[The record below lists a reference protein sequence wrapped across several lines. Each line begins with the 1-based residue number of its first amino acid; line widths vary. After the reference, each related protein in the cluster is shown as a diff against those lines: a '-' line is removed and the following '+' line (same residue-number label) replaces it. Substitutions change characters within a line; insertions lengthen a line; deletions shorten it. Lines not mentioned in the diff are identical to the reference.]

1 MNCRMLVA
9 GLSLLGG
16 LPLPLLAQIDPV
28 KRDLLEAGYQQAFE
42 GHGPFPGYGYYYM
55 NRPEFLEHTNL
66 ALRLAIAPVY
76 LDGELG
82 VRNVLPDTDLGLG
95 INGGGFAYD
104 YYEVRQGK
112 YYHEESFIGHGGGV
126 SVSLYHLLNPGA
138 MIPLTAVLRG
148 VLPYTFYER
157 DDLTAPNFKVPDALA
172 DPTVRAGFR
181 WGGQEPVLAP
191 NLAMEVSGWYE
202 GQFRLDAGPYGYN
215 GDRQIEPVV
224 HLFWGRTAFIYTFP
238 ELRHRIE
245 LHITGGGSVHPDRF
259 SAYRL
264 GGMLDL
270 ASEFPFDLP
279 GYYFQELSARNFVL
293 MGGSYSVPLDK
304 ADRLELSAGGVTG
317 SVAYT
322 PGDAQPGNWNSGV
335 SGTLTYNSPA
345 RAWKLQLSYGYGF
358 DAIRS
363 HGRGA
368 NSVALLMQLDL
379 AKSGADR
386 PNWNQFNRGNFIQ
399 RLLEPFEHW

>member
-1 MNCRMLVA
+1 MNSRMLLA
-9 GLSLLGG
+9 GLSLLSSLGS
-16 LPLPLLAQIDPV
+16 PVLAQIDPV
-28 KRDLLEAGYQQAFE
+28 KRDLIEAGYQQAFE
-42 GHGPFPGYGYYYM
+42 GRGPFPGYAYYYL
-55 NRPEFLEHTNL
+55 NRPEFVRTNL

-82 VRNVLPDTDLGLG
+82 IRDVLPNTDLGLG
-95 INGGGFAYD
+95 VNGGGFAYD

-112 YYHEESFIGHGGGV
+112 FYQEESFIGHGGGA
-126 SVSLYHLLNPGA
+126 SVSLYRRLNPGA
-138 MIPLTAVLRG
+138 TIPLTAMLRG
-148 VLPYTFYER
+148 SLPYTFYER
-157 DDLTAPNFKVPDALA
+157 DDLTAPNFRVPDALA
-172 DPTVRAGFR
+172 SPTVRTGVR

-191 NLAMEVSGWYE
+191 NLALEVSAWYE
-202 GQFRLDAGPYGYN
+202 GQFRLDPGPYGYH
-215 GDRQIEPVV
+215 GDRQVEPVV

-245 LHITGGGSVHPDRF
+245 LHVTGGGTVHPDRF

-293 MGGSYSVPLDK
+293 MGGSYTVPLDQ
-304 ADRLELSAGGVTG
+304 AERLQLSAGGVLG

-322 PGDAQPGNWNSGV
+322 PGDEQPGNWNSGV
-335 SGTLTYNSPA
+335 SGTLTYNSPSK
-345 RAWKLQLSYGYGF
+345 AWKFQLSYGYGF
-358 DAIRS
+358 EAMRS
-363 HGRGA
+363 AGRGA
-368 NSVALLMQLDL
+368 SSVALLMQLDL
-379 AKSGADR
+379 AKSGAGR

-399 RLLEPFEHW
+399 RLLEPLSHW